1 MNEQKRFLL
10 AMVLSGAILIV
21 WQMFFAPPPP
31 MPPTDGEQVE
41 QAGQTNAGTAGIAA
55 GTNGAAPT
63 AGGDTKTPPV
73 AAPKVVAPRDDAMST
88 NELDVQ
94 LSNKGAR
101 VTGFEIRSPEQY
113 QKAGDLFG
121 VIPEDSTHFPFAVSF
136 DQGTI
141 TVPADAVYEVVS
153 PKAAG
158 EKTDRVVY
166 RWTDPAKRFQVEKTF
181 EAVDNEPNTLKL
193 LVSVTNL
200 TDQPAIGRPHLEITG
215 YADPNTEKS
224 FLDFR
229 PDELE
234 GVCRIEG
241 DTERALHSSL
251 KGEPAE
257 TFGSKEQPV
266 VWAGVDTRY
275 FLWAA
280 IPETSKPESCVL
292 KVVSNDYM
300 SADMIW
306 APVTIAPKSTYT
318 MSNQIY
324 LGQKDLDLFGTI
336 GHELNESVDYGLF
349 TILARPLR
357 WLLNLFHTWLGNWGF
372 AIILLTLLIKIVTWP
387 VLGKTYEN
395 SEKMK
400 ELQPQLD
407 ALRTKYENDQQ
418 RLGEETMKLFSE
430 NKFNPLGGCLPM
442 LLQMPILYGLFVMI
456 NNSVELYQ
464 AEFAFWYTDLSAPDP
479 YFVLPLFMG
488 AVMFLQQKW
497 MTPESSNA
505 ANQQMQTV
513 MKIMPIMFTAFML
526 FLPSGLVLYYSLNL
540 VLGVFQQFLIRRKY
554 AAKRAEAA

>member
-1 MNEQKRFLL
+1 
-10 AMVLSGAILIV
+10 MVLSGAILIV
-21 WQMFFAPPPP
+21 WQMFFAPPP
-31 MPPTDGEQVE
+31 MPPADGE
-41 QAGQTNAGTAGIAA
+41 QAGQTTAGT
-55 GTNGAAPT
+55 TNLASGATGGAT
-63 AGGDTKTPPV
+63 TTGGGGDVATKTPPV
-73 AAPKVVAPRDDAMST
+73 ATPPKVVAPRADALAT

-94 LSNKGAR
+94 LSNQGAR

-113 QKAGDLFG
+113 QKAGDLLG
-121 VIPEDSTHFPFAVSF
+121 KIPEDSKHFPFAVSF
-136 DQGTI
+136 DEGTI
-141 TVPADAVYEVVS
+141 AVPADAVYEVVS
-153 PKAAG
+153 PKTPDEEA
-158 EKTDRVVY
+158 DRVVY
-166 RWTDPAKRFQVEKTF
+166 RWTDPSRRFQVEKVFT
-181 EAVDNEPNTLKL
+181 AVGDEPNTLRL
-193 LVSVTNL
+193 QVSVTNL

-215 YADPNTEKS
+215 YADPNQEKS

-241 DTERALHSSL
+241 DTERELHSGL
-251 KGEPAE
+251 KGKPAE

-280 IPETSKPESCVL
+280 IPETSKPSSCVL
-292 KVVSNDYM
+292 KVVSDDYM
-300 SADMIW
+300 SADMVW

-318 MSNQIY
+318 MINQIY
-324 LGQKDLDLFGTI
+324 MGQKDLDVFGTI

-407 ALRTKYENDQQ
+407 AIRTKYENDQQ
-418 RLGEETMKLFSE
+418 RLGEETMKLFAE

-464 AEFAFWYTDLSAPDP
+464 AEFALWYTDLSAPDP

-497 MTPESSNA
+497 MTPESSSA

-554 AAKRAEAA
+554 AAKRAAAA